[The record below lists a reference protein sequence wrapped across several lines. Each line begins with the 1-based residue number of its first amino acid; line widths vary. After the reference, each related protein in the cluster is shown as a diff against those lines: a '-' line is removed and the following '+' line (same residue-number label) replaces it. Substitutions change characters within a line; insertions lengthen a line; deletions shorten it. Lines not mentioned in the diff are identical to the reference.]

1 LIASEELRIG
11 SVDDSATALTYV
23 IAFGAAVLRGSD
35 SAGGRGHA
43 LALASFYRPPALP
56 PVSSL
61 LLGRDGSVWLRREN
75 TGAKES
81 AWWVLDVDGALYGS
95 VAFPANASLLAAE
108 RGRVWAMV
116 FDSLDVITRYTVAR

>member
-1 LIASEELRIG
+1 VGI
-11 SVDDSATALTYV
+11 LTWPRGGD
-23 IAFGAAVLRGSD
+23 FGW
-35 SAGGRGHA
+35 
-43 LALASFYRPPALP
+43 PP
-56 PVSSL
+56 
-61 LLGRDGSVWLRREN
+61 G
-75 TGAKES
+75 